1 MSKIK
6 LIILAG
12 PYEGNSYEFEYDIT
26 IGRDISNDL
35 ALPLDLTI
43 SRKHAKLNIINNNI
57 YITDLGSTNGT
68 FIITKNKLEKLKP
81 NIETN
86 IPKSSI
92 IKIGNTVILLN

>member
-6 LIILAG
+6 LTILSG

-35 ALPLDLTI
+35 SLPLDLTI
-43 SRKHAKLNIINNNI
+43 SRKHAKLNITNNNI
-57 YITDLGSTNGT
+57 YLTDLGSTNGT
-68 FIITKNKLEKLKP
+68 FIITKNKLEKIKP
-81 NIETN
+81 NTEIN
-86 IPKSSI
+86 ISKSTL